1 MAKLDENACDCF
13 FILLH
18 DLYHEIAC
26 QEQITRILYAISAVV
41 LHPLFYRICTI
52 CQLGIKH
59 FVFNSV
65 RFVVHEALA
74 LFLTRSYEFSLST
87 MLSFKCTCAIDF
99 SS

>member
-41 LHPLFYRICTI
+41 LHPLFVSHMHDMPIGNKTLR
-52 CQLGIKH
+52 
-59 FVFNSV
+59 V
-65 RFVVHEALA
+65 
-74 LFLTRSYEFSLST
+74 
-87 MLSFKCTCAIDF
+87 
-99 SS
+99 